1 MPPGCQTRRAIGSGK
16 PLWKLPH
23 RWKKAIRY
31 AAFYHRCLEKWEND
45 FSTATTAA
53 TAAQFKNRT
62 SHTFWRRPLIVVA
75 PAAEVGQRIESDHGV
90 GLGADAVLL
99 ESRRPGTSITA
110 RDVTI
115 ARLVGGHRRHR
126 PPLQNFERTG
136 TEASVPI
143 AWTAAMGDRRLRPR
157 SFRSPAALSTG
168 TRAET

>member
-62 SHTFWRRPLIVVA
+62 SHTFWRRPGFLYSISFAVGGRFRVEIYIDLGEREQNL
-75 PAAEVGQRIESDHGV
+75 AALES
-90 GLGADAVLL
+90 LRADTAVLEADL
-99 ESRRPGTSITA
+99 GER
-110 RDVTI
+110 VEWE
-115 ARLVGGHRRHR
+115 
-126 PPLQNFERTG
+126 PL
-136 TEASVPI
+136 
-143 AWTAAMGDRRLRPR
+143 
-157 SFRSPAALSTG
+157 
-168 TRAET
+168 